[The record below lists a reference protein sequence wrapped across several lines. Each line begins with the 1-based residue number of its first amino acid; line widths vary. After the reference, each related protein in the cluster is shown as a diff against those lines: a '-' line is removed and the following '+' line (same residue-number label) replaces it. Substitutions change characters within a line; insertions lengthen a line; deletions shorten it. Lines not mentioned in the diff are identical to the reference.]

1 MNPVATNFSSQTGQ
15 TLAVLAEASSIA
27 GLYVADGEQT
37 EEGRV
42 NLHNNPDVADSTAQR
57 TLPTTDPIRLL
68 ILSNR

>member
-15 TLAVLAEASSIA
+15 ALAVLAEASSIA
-27 GLYVADGEQT
+27 GLYAADGEQT

-42 NLHNNPDVADSTAQR
+42 NLHNNPDVADSNAQR
-57 TLPTTDPIRLL
+57 TLPNTDPIRLL